1 MMEWCKAVP
10 KLKTHKGSAKR
21 FAFSGTGKALLPKGW
36 KNHKRSVRS
45 RRSRAQIGQMLV
57 ATKGD
62 AARIHKLLP
71 YGDPR

>member
-1 MMEWCKAVP
+1 MP

-21 FAFSGTGKALLPKGW
+21 FAFTGSGKVLIPKGW
-36 KNHKRSVRS
+36 KNHKKSARS
-45 RRSRAQIGQMLV
+45 RRSKALSGHMLV

-62 AARIHKLLP
+62 AKRIAKLLP